1 MYNTW
6 QVEVSKDNF
15 QTVMADYATVEDG
28 TLVFHKLICGV
39 KTLLAAYAAGQW
51 LTVVTDA

>member
-1 MYNTW
+1 MYTW

-15 QTVMADYATVEDG
+15 QTVMADYAAVEDG

-39 KTLLAAYAAGQW
+39 KTLRVAYAAGQW
-51 LTVVTDA
+51 LTVAADA